1 MSKKKFSNLY
11 STLHK
16 EYGSQGWWPLSSI
29 KTNNGYH
36 PNNYK
41 YPVTAEQRFEICVGA
56 ILTQN
61 TSWKNVEKAI
71 ANLKEINA
79 LSMLYFL
86 DTPEKKIKKAIRPA
100 GYFNQK
106 YKKLVAFTK
115 FFLSIKKR
123 TPTREEL
130 LEIWGI
136 GPETADSIL
145 LYAYKEPIFVV
156 DAYTKK
162 LLLKNKIIPQA
173 EKASYEDI
181 QKLFMDNLE
190 RDYKLYQ
197 EYHALIVANGKI
209 KKM

>member
-1 MSKKKFSNLY
+1 
-11 STLHK
+11 
-16 EYGSQGWWPLSSI
+16 
-29 KTNNGYH
+29 
-36 PNNYK
+36 
-41 YPVTAEQRFEICVGA
+41 
-56 ILTQN
+56 
-61 TSWKNVEKAI
+61 
-71 ANLKEINA
+71 
-79 LSMLYFL
+79 MLYLL
-86 DTPEKKIKKAIRPA
+86 DTPEAKIKKAIRPA

-115 FFLSIKKR
+115 FFLSLKKR

-130 LEIWGI
+130 LDIWGI

-173 EKASYEDI
+173 KKASYEDI

-197 EYHALIVANGKI
+197 EYHALIVANGKV
-209 KKM
+209 KKI